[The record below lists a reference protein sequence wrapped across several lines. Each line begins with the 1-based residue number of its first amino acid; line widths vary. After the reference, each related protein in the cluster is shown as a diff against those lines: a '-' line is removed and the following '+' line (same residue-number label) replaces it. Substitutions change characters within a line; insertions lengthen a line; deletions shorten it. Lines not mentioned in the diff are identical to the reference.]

1 MYIRQ
6 DCTPIQFFNIVH
18 DKINEEYQHTV
29 ESYKSQLKSMDRIIA
44 SDHLKNFNEFV
55 EDLKASN
62 AYHSITM
69 MNDDQ
74 RGIFAGSLHCNLTS
88 RDADRYIGRASVT
101 VKVPFGFDG
110 SKGFYLSGVTASSIK
125 WIRCDT
131 KFPKVFPKVYLN
143 DKGDKFDY
151 FVNALKFVGQVV
163 RKYDDVYPDPQVW
176 NMLFYDYTQSYLIP
190 PEDDKE
196 HYPIYLSACSM
207 QNKLKKYFEIHSLC
221 KERVCK

>member
-1 MYIRQ
+1 MYIYK
-6 DCTPIQFFNIVH
+6 DCTPTEFFNIAH
-18 DKINEEYQHTV
+18 DKINEEYQSAV
-29 ESYKSQLKSMDRIIA
+29 ESYKSQLESMDRIIA

-74 RGIFAGSLHCNLTS
+74 RGIFAGSLHCNLMSSDPGNYGGKPT
-88 RDADRYIGRASVT
+88 VT
-101 VKVPFGFDG
+101 IRVPFGLDG
-110 SKGFYLSGVTASSIK
+110 NKGFYLSGVTASSIK
-125 WIRCDT
+125 WIRCPV
-131 KFPKVFPKVYLN
+131 KFPKVYLN

-151 FVNALKFVGQVV
+151 FVDALKFIGQVV
-163 RKYDDVYPDPQVW
+163 RKYDDIYPDPQLW
-176 NMLFYDYTQSYLIP
+176 NMLFEDYSRKYRIP

-196 HYPIYLSACSM
+196 RYPIYLSACSM

>member
-1 MYIRQ
+1 MYIYQ
-6 DCTPIQFFNIVH
+6 DCTPSVFFNIAH
-18 DKINEEYQHTV
+18 DQIDAEYQRAV
-29 ESYKSQLKSMDRIIA
+29 ESYKSQLNSIDKIIN
-44 SDHLKNFNEFV
+44 SDNLKNFNEFV

-74 RGIFAGSLHCNLTS
+74 RGIFAGSLHCNLMS
-88 RDADRYIGRASVT
+88 RDPGQYGGKPTVT
-101 VKVPFGFDG
+101 VKVPFGLDG
-110 SKGFYLSGVTASSIK
+110 NKGFYLSGVTSSSIK
-125 WIRCDT
+125 WIRCPV
-131 KFPKVFPKVYLN
+131 KFPKVYLN

-151 FVNALKFVGQVV
+151 FVDALKFIGNVV

-176 NMLFYDYTQSYLIP
+176 NMLFYDYTQSYRIP
-190 PEDDKE
+190 PQKDKE
-196 HYPIYLSACSM
+196 KYDVYLSACSM

>member
-1 MYIRQ
+1 MYICQ
-6 DCTPIQFFNIVH
+6 DCTPIQFFNIAH
-18 DKINEEYQHTV
+18 DQIDAEYQRAV
-29 ESYKSQLKSMDRIIA
+29 ESYKSKLKSMDKIIA

-69 MNDDQ
+69 INDQQ
-74 RGIFAGSLHCNLTS
+74 RGNFAGSLHCNLTS
-88 RDADRYIGRASVT
+88 RDPGQYGLKPQVT
-101 VKVPFGFDG
+101 VKVPFDLDG
-110 SKGFYLSGVTASSIK
+110 NKGFYLSGVTASSIK
-125 WIRCDT
+125 WIRCPV
-131 KFPKVFPKVYLN
+131 KFSKVYLN

-151 FVNALKFVGQVV
+151 FVDALKFIGQVV
-163 RKYDDVYPDPQVW
+163 RKYDDIYPDGQHW
-176 NMLFYDYTQSYLIP
+176 NMLFEDYSRKYRIP

-196 HYPIYLSACSM
+196 RYPIYLSACSI

>member
-6 DCTPIQFFNIVH
+6 DCTPIQFFNIAH

-44 SDHLKNFNEFV
+44 SDYLKNFNEFV

-69 MNDDQ
+69 INDDQ
-74 RGIFAGSLHCNLTS
+74 RGNFAGSLYCNLTS
-88 RDADRYIGRASVT
+88 RDPGQYGLKPQVT
-101 VKVPFGFDG
+101 VKVPFGLDG
-110 SKGFYLSGVTASSIK
+110 NKGFYLSCVTASSIR
-125 WIRCDT
+125 WIRT
-131 KFPKVFPKVYLN
+131 SVKFPKVYIDLKD
-143 DKGDKFDY
+143 DKYDY
-151 FVNALKFVGQVV
+151 FVDALKFIGQVV
-163 RKYDDVYPDPQVW
+163 RKYDDIYPDGQHW
-176 NMLFYDYTQSYLIP
+176 NMLFEDYSRDYRIP

-196 HYPIYLSACSM
+196 RYPIYLSACSM

>member
-1 MYIRQ
+1 MYIYK
-6 DCTPIQFFNIVH
+6 DCNPTEFFNIAH
-18 DKINEEYQHTV
+18 DKINEEYQLTV
-29 ESYKSQLKSMDRIIA
+29 ESYKSQLKSIDKIIN
-44 SDHLKNFNEFV
+44 SDNLKNFNEFV

-74 RGIFAGSLHCNLTS
+74 RGIFAGSLHCNLMS
-88 RDADRYIGRASVT
+88 RDPGQYGGKPTVT
-101 VKVPFGFDG
+101 VKVPFGLDG
-110 SKGFYLSGVTASSIK
+110 NKGFYLSGVTASSIR

-131 KFPKVFPKVYLN
+131 KFPKVYLN

-151 FVNALKFVGQVV
+151 FVDALKFIGNVV

-176 NMLFYDYTQSYLIP
+176 NMLFYDYTQSYRIP
-190 PEDDKE
+190 PQKDKE
-196 HYPIYLSACSM
+196 KYDVYLSACSM

>member
-1 MYIRQ
+1 MYIYQ
-6 DCTPIQFFNIVH
+6 DCTPSAFFNIAH
-18 DKINEEYQHTV
+18 DQIDAEYQRAV
-29 ESYKSQLKSMDRIIA
+29 ESYKSKLKSIDKIIN
-44 SDHLKNFNEFV
+44 SDNLKNFNEFV

-62 AYHSITM
+62 AYHSISM

-74 RGIFAGSLHCNLTS
+74 RGIFAGSLHCNLMS
-88 RDADRYIGRASVT
+88 RDPGQYGGKPTVT
-101 VKVPFGFDG
+101 VKVPFGLDG
-110 SKGFYLSGVTASSIK
+110 NKGFYLTGVTASSIR

-131 KFPKVFPKVYLN
+131 KFPKVYLN

-151 FVNALKFVGQVV
+151 FVDALKFIGNVV

-176 NMLFYDYTQSYLIP
+176 NMLFYDYTQSYRIP
-190 PEDDKE
+190 PQKDKE
-196 HYPIYLSACSM
+196 KYDVYLSACSM